1 MAGGA
6 ARLSNPVDLGKVIAT
21 DLLMEGLMMAIG
33 DAKEILSVEAII
45 AKSLVFISTRKTTA
59 VMILPPFLKDLN
71 QSFYQGLFWSLLQV
85 SVAGVVITRLA
96 EDAALLRT
104 HVAKEK
110 GIVMEQEMEELT
122 METEDAKGIS
132 CVAATTARSLV
143 STTTRKTTAV
153 KGQQVDL
160 YPSHQTDKDQAGDL
174 GAIGAIAE
182 GEEDKQEPVL
192 EQKQERRNAKGGFVV
207 LTMEELDQ
215 LTHKRDIATQRS
227 EINKDECQFLFLN
240 K

>member
-1 MAGGA
+1 M
-6 ARLSNPVDLGKVIAT
+6 
-21 DLLMEGLMMAIG
+21 
-33 DAKEILSVEAII
+33 
-45 AKSLVFISTRKTTA
+45 
-59 VMILPPFLKDLN
+59 
-71 QSFYQGLFWSLLQV
+71 
-85 SVAGVVITRLA
+85 RLA

-104 HVAKEK
+104 HVEKEK
-110 GIVMEQEMEELT
+110 VIVMEQEMEELT

-153 KGQQVDL
+153 KGQKVDL
-160 YPSHQTDKDQAGDL
+160 YPSQQTDKDQAGDL

-182 GEEDKQEPVL
+182 GEEDRQEPVL

-215 LTHKRDIATQRS
+215 LTHKRDIATCY
-227 EINKDECQFLFLN
+227 K
-240 K
+240 KK